1 MSDTA
6 IKVTGVSKTYRIWES
21 PSARLISP
29 CLNQC
34 GRVFG
39 IKTGVGK
46 WFSRKAGHFY
56 RDFYALKGVSFEV
69 KKGQAVGIV
78 GRNGSGKSTLL
89 QIIAGTVK
97 PTTGSVEVKGR
108 VAALLELG
116 AGFNP
121 EFTGK
126 ENIYINTSV
135 LGLTKAETDAKYG
148 AIAAYAD
155 IGEFLEEPVKTYSS
169 GMQVRL
175 AFAIAAH
182 VEADIIIID
191 EALAVGDA
199 RFQLKCARTIDGL
212 LEQGK
217 TLLFVSHD
225 PGSVKRLCKSALL
238 LEQGECVMEGN
249 PNTIINVY
257 SKVTAGETSIDILRE
272 FGKTISDG
280 INEGRDENNAISEK
294 NGSDVVSDT
303 KKAVGLKKQKTNLGS
318 VENNELDSLK
328 QRLLSTQVSLAKLAF
343 NKKLDDR
350 IFKLVKSDNE
360 NQMTNPLEFSYGG
373 TLGVIENIRLE
384 DKFGLP
390 ALVLCTGDE
399 FSVSFKVTAKEKI
412 AEPLYAMTIKDTKGQ
427 DIYVTNTLYL
437 GITPSPL
444 NQGESSEVTFK
455 QIMNVMA
462 GEYFISLGFVTF
474 IKEELVVIHRRYDV
488 IKIQVLPTDRCHG
501 IANLYSEIS
510 INPID

>member
-1 MSDTA
+1 MSEVA
-6 IKVTGVSKTYRIWES
+6 IKVTNVSKTYRIWES
-21 PSARLISP
+21 PSARLTSP
-29 CLNQC
+29 LLHQLGKLAGKNT
-34 GRVFG
+34 F
-39 IKTGVGK
+39 VGK
-46 WFSRKAGHFY
+46 WFISKANNFF
-56 RDFYALKGVSFEV
+56 RDFYALKDVSFEV

-97 PTTGSVEVKGR
+97 PTNGSVEVNGR

-135 LGLTKAETDAKYG
+135 LGLSKAETDAKYA

-155 IGEFLEEPVKTYSS
+155 IGEFLDEPVKTYSS

-199 RFQLKCARTIDGL
+199 RFQLKCARTIDSL

-257 SKVTAGETSIDILRE
+257 SKVTAGETSICILRE
-272 FGKTISDG
+272 FGETINVG
-280 INEGRDENNAISEK
+280 INEVGDENNAISEK
-294 NGSDVVSDT
+294 SGNDVVINT
-303 KKAVGLKKQKTNLGS
+303 MKAEVLYKKKTNLGS
-318 VENNELDSLK
+318 VENNEIDNLK
-328 QRLLSTQVSLAKLAF
+328 ERLLSTQVSLAKLSF

-360 NQMTNPLEFSYGG
+360 NQITYPLEFSYGG
-373 TLGVIENIRLE
+373 TLGVIEDIRLV

-390 ALVLCTGDE
+390 TLVLCTGDE

-412 AEPLYAMTIKDTKGQ
+412 AEPLYAITIKDTKGQ

-437 GITPSPL
+437 GITPNPL
-444 NQGESSEVTFK
+444 NQGKSNLVNFK

-462 GEYFISLGFVTF
+462 GEYFISIGFVTF

-501 IANLYSEIS
+501 IANLYSDIS

>member
-1 MSDTA
+1 MSDVA
-6 IKVTGVSKTYRIWES
+6 IKVTNVSKTYRIWEN
-21 PSARLISP
+21 PSARFISP
-29 CLNQC
+29 LLHQL
-34 GRVFG
+34 GRLVGKNTF
-39 IKTGVGK
+39 VGK
-46 WFSRKAGHFY
+46 WFISKGNNFF
-56 RDFYALKGVSFEV
+56 RDFYALKDVSFEV

-89 QIIAGTVK
+89 QVIAGTVK
-97 PTTGSVEVKGR
+97 PTNGNVEVNGR

-135 LGLTKAETDAKYG
+135 LGLSKAETNAKYA

-155 IGEFLEEPVKTYSS
+155 IGEFLDEPVKTYSS

-225 PGSVKRLCKSALL
+225 PGSVKRLCNSALL
-238 LEQGECVMEGN
+238 LEQGECVMEGR

-257 SKVTAGETSIDILRE
+257 SKVTAGETSIEVLRVLA
-272 FGKTISDG
+272 KTLAEENCSETFINTNKAESEPTLKEEKITLIS
-280 INEGRDENNAISEK
+280 
-294 NGSDVVSDT
+294 
-303 KKAVGLKKQKTNLGS
+303 
-318 VENNELDSLK
+318 NELDNIK
-328 QRLLSTQVSLAKLAF
+328 ERLFETQASLAKLTL
-343 NKKLDDR
+343 NKSLDER
-350 IFKLVKSDNE
+350 IFKLVKSDKE
-360 NQMTNPLEFSYGG
+360 SQITNPLEFSYGG
-373 TLGVIENIRLE
+373 KLGIIDDIRLE
-384 DKFGLP
+384 DRYGNPTLIFN
-390 ALVLCTGDE
+390 TGDE
-399 FSVSFKVTAKEKI
+399 FSISFKVTAKEKI
-412 AEPLYAMTIKDTKGQ
+412 AEPLYAMTIKDIKGQ

-437 GITPSPL
+437 GINPNSL
-444 NQGESSEVTFK
+444 EVGESSRVTFK
-455 QIMNVMA
+455 QIMNIMA

-474 IKEELVVIHRRYDV
+474 LQEKLVVIHRRYDI

-501 IANLYSEIS
+501 IANLNSKVS
-510 INPID
+510 IELAI

>member
-1 MSDTA
+1 MSEVA
-6 IKVTGVSKTYRIWES
+6 IKVTDVSKTYRIWES

-29 CLNQC
+29 LLHQL
-34 GRVFG
+34 GRLVGKNTF
-39 IKTGVGK
+39 VGK
-46 WFSRKAGHFY
+46 WFVSKGNKFF

-97 PTTGSVEVKGR
+97 PTTGSVEAHGR

-135 LGLTKAETDAKYG
+135 LGLSKAETDAKYA

-155 IGEFLEEPVKTYSS
+155 IGEFIEEPVKTYSS

-212 LEQGK
+212 LERGK

-238 LEQGECVMEGN
+238 IEQGECVMESN

-257 SKVTAGETSIDILRE
+257 SKVTTGETSIQALKVM
-272 FGKTISDG
+272 GKTIEKEIHNEKF
-280 INEGRDENNAISEK
+280 INTNIARTESNQKEEK
-294 NGSDVVSDT
+294 I
-303 KKAVGLKKQKTNLGS
+303 NLP
-318 VENNELDSLK
+318 NNEIYSLK
-328 QRLLSTQVSLAKLAF
+328 EQLIKTQASLAKLTL
-343 NKKLDDR
+343 NTSLDEK
-350 IFKLVKSDNE
+350 IFELTKSDKE
-360 NQMTNPLEFSYGG
+360 IHITNPLEFNYGG
-373 TLGVIENIRLE
+373 QLGLIENICIK
-384 DKFGLP
+384 DKYGQTTLIFN
-390 ALVLCTGDE
+390 TGDE
-399 FSVSFKVTAKEKI
+399 FLISFTVTAKEKI
-412 AEPLYAMTIKDTKGQ
+412 DDPLYAMTIKDTKGQ

-437 GITPSPL
+437 GINTTSL
-444 NQGESSEVTFK
+444 EKGLTNIITFK
-455 QIMNVMA
+455 QNMNLMA

-474 IKEELVVIHRRYDV
+474 INEKLVVIHRRYDV
-488 IKIQVLPTDRCHG
+488 IKIQVLPTDRCLG
-501 IANLYSEIS
+501 IANLYSNVTIKN
-510 INPID
+510 IN

>member
-1 MSDTA
+1 MSEVA
-6 IKVTGVSKTYRIWES
+6 IKVTNVSKTYRIWES

-29 CLNQC
+29 LLHQL
-34 GRVFG
+34 GRLVGKNTF
-39 IKTGVGK
+39 VGK
-46 WFSRKAGHFY
+46 WFISKGNNFF

-89 QIIAGTVK
+89 QVIAGTVK
-97 PTTGSVEVKGR
+97 PTSGSVEVNGR

-135 LGLTKAETDAKYG
+135 LGLSKAETDAKYA

-155 IGEFLEEPVKTYSS
+155 IGEFLDEPVKTYSS

-212 LEQGK
+212 IEQGK

-225 PGSVKRLCKSALL
+225 PGSVKRLCNSALL

-257 SKVTAGETSIDILRE
+257 SKVTAGETSIKALKDL
-272 FGKTISDG
+272 GKNLG
-280 INEGRDENNAISEK
+280 AENLSEK
-294 NGSDVVSDT
+294 SINNKIAES
-303 KKAVGLKKQKTNLGS
+303 KFAKNEAKNIL
-318 VENNELDSLK
+318 NNELDSLK
-328 QRLLSTQVSLAKLAF
+328 EQLIKTQESLAKLTL
-343 NKKLDDR
+343 NKSIDQR
-350 IFKLVKSDNE
+350 ILKITKSEKE
-360 NQMTNPLEFSYGG
+360 NPITNPLEFTYGG
-373 TLGVIENIRLE
+373 KLGLIDDIRIQDKHGNPTLILN
-384 DKFGLP
+384 
-390 ALVLCTGDE
+390 TGDE
-399 FSVSFKVTAKEKI
+399 FCVSFKVTAKESI
-412 AEPLYAMTIKDTKGQ
+412 TEPIYAMTFKETKGQ

-437 GITPSPL
+437 GITTKPL
-444 NQGESSEVTFK
+444 KKGESSKVTFK
-455 QIMNVMA
+455 QKMNIIA

-474 IKEELVVIHRRYDV
+474 VQEELIVIHRRYDV
-488 IKIQVLPTDRCHG
+488 LKIHVLPTDRCHG
-501 IANLYSEIS
+501 IANLFSKIS
-510 INPID
+510 IIPTN

>member
-1 MSDTA
+1 MSEVA
-6 IKVTGVSKTYRIWES
+6 IKVTNVSKTYRIWDS

-29 CLNQC
+29 LLHQL
-34 GRVFG
+34 GRLVGKNTFF
-39 IKTGVGK
+39 GK
-46 WFSRKAGHFY
+46 WFISKGNNFF
-56 RDFYALKGVSFEV
+56 RDFYALKGISFEV

-89 QIIAGTVK
+89 QVIAGTVK
-97 PTTGSVEVKGR
+97 PTNGSVEVNGR

-135 LGLTKAETDAKYG
+135 LGLSKAETDAKYA

-155 IGEFLEEPVKTYSS
+155 IGEFLDEPVKTYSS

-225 PGSVKRLCKSALL
+225 PGSVKRLCKSAIL
-238 LEQGECVMEGN
+238 LEQGECVMEGK

-257 SKVTAGETSIDILRE
+257 SKVTAGETSIEALRVLT
-272 FGKTISDG
+272 KTLA
-280 INEGRDENNAISEK
+280 EENF
-294 NGSDVVSDT
+294 SDT
-303 KKAVGLKKQKTNLGS
+303 SINSKIFDSEFPQKEGKITS
-318 VENNELDSLK
+318 ISNELDSLK
-328 QRLLSTQVSLAKLAF
+328 EQLIRTQASLARLTLD
-343 NKKLDDR
+343 KKLDER
-350 IFKLVKSDNE
+350 IFKLVKSDKE
-360 NQMTNPLEFSYGG
+360 IHITNPLEFTYGG
-373 TLGVIENIRLE
+373 QLGVIEDIRIE
-384 DKFGLP
+384 DKHGNPTLI
-390 ALVLCTGDE
+390 LNTGDE
-399 FSVSFKVTAKEKI
+399 FSVSFKVTAKENI

-437 GITPSPL
+437 GINTKSL
-444 NQGESSEVTFK
+444 ETGESNTVTFK
-455 QIMNVMA
+455 QNMNIMA

-474 IKEELVVIHRRYDV
+474 IKEELLVIHRRYDV

-501 IANLYSEIS
+501 IANLYSEIYINS
-510 INPID
+510 ID

>member
-1 MSDTA
+1 MSEVA
-6 IKVTGVSKTYRIWES
+6 IKVTNVSKTYRIWES

-29 CLNQC
+29 LLHQL
-34 GRVFG
+34 GRLVG
-39 IKTGVGK
+39 KNTYVGK
-46 WFSRKAGHFY
+46 WFISKGNDFF

-89 QIIAGTVK
+89 QIIAGTVRL
-97 PTTGSVEVKGR
+97 TSGSVEVNGR

-135 LGLTKAETDAKYG
+135 LGLSKAETDAKYA

-155 IGEFLEEPVKTYSS
+155 IGEFLDEPVKTYSS

-199 RFQLKCARTIDGL
+199 RFQLKCARTIDSL
-212 LEQGK
+212 LEKGK

-238 LEQGECVMEGN
+238 LEQGECIMEGN
-249 PNTIINVY
+249 PNTIVNVY
-257 SKVTAGETSIDILRE
+257 SKVTAGETSIEALKE
-272 FGKTISDG
+272 LGKTIG
-280 INEGRDENNAISEK
+280 EENLSET
-294 NGSDVVSDT
+294 SII
-303 KKAVGLKKQKTNLGS
+303 TNLTES
-318 VENNELDSLK
+318 ASPQKDVKERATNNVLERIKEQLIK
-328 QRLLSTQVSLAKLAF
+328 TQALLAKLTL
-343 NKKLDDR
+343 NKNLDQR
-350 IFKLVKSDNE
+350 IFKLVKSDKE
-360 NQMTNPLEFSYGG
+360 SHVTNPLEFTYGG
-373 TLGVIENIRLE
+373 QLGLIEDIRIE
-384 DKFGLP
+384 DKDGNQTLI
-390 ALVLCTGDE
+390 LNTGDE
-399 FSVSFKVTAKEKI
+399 FIVSFKVTAKDKI
-412 AEPLYAMTIKDTKGQ
+412 EEPLYAMTIKDTKGQ
-427 DIYVTNTLYL
+427 DIYVANTLYL
-437 GITPSPL
+437 GINTITL
-444 NQGESSEVTFK
+444 EIGESNRVTFK
-455 QIMNVMA
+455 QNMNLMP

-474 IKEELVVIHRRYDV
+474 IEEELIVIQRRYDV
-488 IKIQVLPTDRCHG
+488 IKFQVLPTDRCHG
-501 IANLYSEIS
+501 IANLYSNINIS
-510 INPID
+510 LIK

>member
-1 MSDTA
+1 MSEVA
-6 IKVTGVSKTYRIWES
+6 IKVTNVSKTYRIWES

-29 CLNQC
+29 LLHQL
-34 GRVFG
+34 GRLVGKNTF
-39 IKTGVGK
+39 VGK
-46 WFSRKAGHFY
+46 WFISKGNNFF
-56 RDFYALKGVSFEV
+56 RDFYALKSVSFEV

-89 QIIAGTVK
+89 QVIAGTVK
-97 PTTGSVEVKGR
+97 PTSGSVEVKGR

-135 LGLTKAETDAKYG
+135 LGLSKAETDAKYA

-155 IGEFLEEPVKTYSS
+155 VGEFLDEPVKTYSS

-212 LEQGK
+212 IEQGK

-225 PGSVKRLCKSALL
+225 PGSIKRLCKSALL
-238 LEQGECVMEGN
+238 LEQGQCVMEGN

-257 SKVTAGETSIDILRE
+257 SKVTAGETSIEVLKE
-272 FGKTISDG
+272 LGKS
-280 INEGRDENNAISEK
+280 ISEK
-294 NGSDVVSDT
+294 SLSEKSINNNIAEGEL
-303 KKAVGLKKQKTNLGS
+303 LKNDAKNTLNS
-318 VENNELDSLK
+318 NELDNLK
-328 QRLLSTQVSLAKLAF
+328 EQLIRTQASLARLTLD
-343 NKKLDDR
+343 KKLDER
-350 IFKLVKSDNE
+350 IFKLVKSDKE
-360 NQMTNPLEFSYGG
+360 SQITNQLEFTYGG
-373 TLGVIENIRLE
+373 QLGVIEDIRIE
-384 DKFGLP
+384 DKHGNPTLI
-390 ALVLCTGDE
+390 LNTGDE
-399 FSVSFKVTAKEKI
+399 FIVSFKVTAMEKI
-412 AEPLYAMTIKDTKGQ
+412 KEPLYAMTIKDTKGQ
-427 DIYVTNTLYL
+427 DIYVTNTFYL
-437 GITPSPL
+437 GITPNPL
-444 NQGESSEVTFK
+444 KKGESSKVTFK
-455 QIMNVMA
+455 QKMNVMA

-474 IKEELVVIHRRYDV
+474 VQEELVVVHRRYDV
-488 IKIQVLPTDRCHG
+488 IKFQVLPSNRSHG
-501 IANLYSEIS
+501 IANLFSEIK
-510 INPID
+510 IN

>member
-1 MSDTA
+1 MSEVA
-6 IKVTGVSKTYRIWES
+6 IKVTNISKTYRIWES
-21 PSARLISP
+21 PSARLLSP
-29 CLNQC
+29 LLHQL
-34 GRVFG
+34 GRLAGKNTF
-39 IKTGVGK
+39 VGK
-46 WFSRKAGHFY
+46 WFISKGNNFF
-56 RDFYALKGVSFEV
+56 RDFYALKDVSFEV

-89 QIIAGTVK
+89 QVIAGTVK
-97 PTTGSVEVKGR
+97 PTSGSVEVNGR

-135 LGLTKAETDAKYG
+135 LGLSKAETDAKYA

-155 IGEFLEEPVKTYSS
+155 IGDFLDEPVKTYSS

-212 LEQGK
+212 LDQGK

-238 LEQGECVMEGN
+238 LEQGECLMQGN

-257 SKVTAGETSIDILRE
+257 SKVTSGETSIYMLRE

-280 INEGRDENNAISEK
+280 IYAGGDENSAISEK

-303 KKAVGLKKQKTNLGS
+303 KKSEGLNKQKTNFS
-318 VENNELDSLK
+318 YVENNEIYSLK
-328 QRLLSTQVSLAKLAF
+328 ERLLSTQALLAKLTF

-360 NQMTNPLEFSYGG
+360 NQMTYPLEFSYGG
-373 TLGVIENIRLE
+373 TLGIIEDIRLV

-390 ALVLCTGDE
+390 SLVLCTGDE

-437 GITPSPL
+437 GITPNPL
-444 NQGESSEVTFK
+444 NQGISNRVNFK

-462 GEYFISLGFVTF
+462 GEYFISIGFVTF
-474 IKEELVVIHRRYDV
+474 IRDELVVIHRRYDV

-510 INPID
+510 INRIN